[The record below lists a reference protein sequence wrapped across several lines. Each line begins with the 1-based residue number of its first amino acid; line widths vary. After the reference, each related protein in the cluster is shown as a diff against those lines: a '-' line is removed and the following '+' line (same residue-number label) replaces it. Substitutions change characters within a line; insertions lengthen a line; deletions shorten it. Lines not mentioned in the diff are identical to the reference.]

1 MKHQKCDQR
10 ATARSWR
17 HWAFRAGR
25 AAATCTISAAL
36 LVGGSLAA
44 VVSPAV
50 AASSRS
56 VAMPTA
62 SKQMAPVVHAASSA
76 WSLQSPALPSVSQG
90 NLFADSCSS
99 PISCIAVGTFADSS
113 GTQVPLAEQ
122 WNGTTWSVQSA
133 PSPAGATDSELH
145 AISCNS
151 ASSCLAVGFSGAQAL
166 AEEWNGTTWTIQ
178 PTPTPAGGSEL
189 DGVSC
194 SAPGD
199 CTAVGTEGSSIGDVT
214 LAEGWDGTTWTIET
228 TVNPPGAPSPNY
240 HSVLGGVSCTSATAC
255 TAAGWFTRTVKK
267 DVPLAEVWNGTAW
280 TVQATP
286 DPAGAIVTKL
296 AGVSCSSPTACTAVG
311 SSFSSTAAS
320 DVTLA
325 ERWNGTT
332 WKLQSTPNPTG
343 AIAST
348 LSSVSCSSAAAC
360 TAVGSFEGSSDL
372 FSLAEAWNGTAWA
385 VETTPNA
392 ATTTGSVLDGVSCSS
407 AASCTAVGFYDSPAG
422 ALALAEAWNGQV
434 WTIQATPNPPGPA
447 AVSQLNGVSCSS
459 ATACTAVGFSQNS
472 SSTDLTLAEGWNGT
486 AWSIQP
492 TPDPADADS
501 FPGSVLSAVSCSSAT
516 ACMAVGNYTNTADD
530 VVTLAESW
538 NGTGWNIETTLNPAG
553 ATNTALVGVFC
564 GSATDCT
571 AVGRS
576 FDAAGNQTAVVE
588 AWNGVAWT
596 SQVAAVPAGATGVE
610 LSGVSCRSASACTAV
625 GSYDDSSGTQLTL
638 AESWNGTAWH
648 VQTTADPA
656 GATASDL
663 VGLSCRTAK
672 ACWAVGHSYDASGT
686 ELTLAESL
694 NGTVWQIGATP
705 NPSGATVTYIDG
717 GVSCSGP
724 KACSAVGSYTD
735 SSGVQLTLAESW
747 NGTAWTVKTTPNPT
761 GAIESQ
767 LNGVSCASGGTCT
780 AVGYSAP
787 SLFNQRA
794 LAEVKT

>member
-1 MKHQKCDQR
+1 MKHQGCDQR
-10 ATARSWR
+10 TTARIWR
-17 HWAFRAGR
+17 HWALRAGP
-25 AAATCTISAAL
+25 ATATCTISAAV

-44 VVSPAV
+44 VASPAV
-50 AASSRS
+50 AASSR
-56 VAMPTA
+56 
-62 SKQMAPVVHAASSA
+62 SA
-76 WSLQSPALPSVSQG
+76 WSLQSPALPSISQG
-90 NLFADSCSS
+90 NLFADACSS
-99 PISCIAVGTFADSS
+99 PASCIAVGTFADSS
-113 GTQVPLAEQ
+113 GTQVPLAEK
-122 WNGTTWSVQSA
+122 WNGTAWSLLSA

-145 AISCNS
+145 DVSCSS
-151 ASSCLAVGFSGAQAL
+151 ATSCIAVGFSGAQAL
-166 AEEWNGTTWTIQ
+166 AEQWNGTTWAIL
-178 PTPTPAGGSEL
+178 PTPTPAGGSALE
-189 DGVSC
+189 GVSC

-199 CTAVGTEGSSIGDVT
+199 CTAVGTQGSARGDVT

-228 TVNPPGAPSPNY
+228 TVNPRGAPRPNY
-240 HSVLGGVSCTSATAC
+240 DSALGGVSCTSATAC
-255 TAAGWFTRTVKK
+255 TAAGWFTKTVKN
-267 DVPLAEVWNGTAW
+267 DVTLAEVWNGTAW

-296 AGVSCSSPTACTAVG
+296 TGVSCSSATACIAVG
-311 SSFSSTAAS
+311 SSFSRAS
-320 DVTLA
+320 SADVTLA

-332 WKLQSTPNPTG
+332 WKLQSTPNPAG

-385 VETTPNA
+385 LETTPNS
-392 ATTTGSVLDGVSCSS
+392 ATTTGSVLDGVSCNS
-407 AASCTAVGFYDSPAG
+407 AASCSAVGFFDSPGG
-422 ALALAEAWNGQV
+422 ALSLAEAWNGQV

-459 ATACTAVGFSQNS
+459 ATDCTAVGFSQNS

-492 TPDPADADS
+492 TPDPADAGT
-501 FPGSVLSAVSCSSAT
+501 FPGSVLSAVSCSSAA
-516 ACMAVGNYTNTADD
+516 ACMAVGNYTNTAGN

-538 NGTGWNIETTLNPAG
+538 NGTAWTIGTTLNPAG
-553 ATNTALVGVFC
+553 ATNTALAGVFC

-576 FDAAGNQTAVVE
+576 FDAAGNQTPVVE
-588 AWNGVAWT
+588 SWNGVAWT
-596 SQVAAVPAGATGVE
+596 SQAAAVPAGATGVE

-625 GSYDDSSGTQLTL
+625 GSYNDSSGTQVTL
-638 AESWNGTAWH
+638 AESWNGTVWH
-648 VQTTADPA
+648 VQATPDPT
-656 GATASDL
+656 GAPASAL

-672 ACWAVGHSYDASGT
+672 ACWAVGHTFNPSGT
-686 ELTLAESL
+686 ELTLAESW
-694 NGTVWQIGATP
+694 NGTVWQIQATP
-705 NPSGATVTYIDG
+705 NPAGATTSYIDG

-724 KACSAVGSYTD
+724 NACSAVGSYTD
-735 SSGVQLTLAESW
+735 SSGVQLTLGESW
-747 NGTAWTVKTTPNPT
+747 NGTAWTVKTTPNPA